1 MSVIALEKWLTLNEL
16 AHQMGCS
23 TRKIEYLLSQW
34 RDSRDPFPSAM
45 ILGRRKFRQ
54 TEVEAWL
61 ERHEQMRKE
70 GAA

>member
-1 MSVIALEKWLTLNEL
+1 MTVVALEKWLTIGEL
-16 AHQMGCS
+16 ATQMGCS
-23 TRKIEYLLSQW
+23 TRKIEYLLAQW
-34 RDSRDPFPSAM
+34 RHSSDPLPSAM

-54 TEVEAWL
+54 TEIEAWL